1 MRHILTLVRIGDV
14 RIKIIFLLTKL
25 GDIEIMLI
33 FAMGSWL
40 KLVKYAVKGGI
51 KEQSSRTGVRERR
64 EN

>member
-1 MRHILTLVRIGDV
+1 
-14 RIKIIFLLTKL
+14 
-25 GDIEIMLI
+25 MLI

-64 EN
+64 ENQEGKKTDVRV